1 MRDAEA
7 DDDFYMGLAL
17 MSASGSK
24 SERCVLYVDDSDRI
38 HIFLADKT
46 ESSPPCTPHFVAFQS
61 APKKSVKWVYM
72 TYLPSPE
79 AVGDIIYSGAS
90 RLVFLG
96 SSEPLAYAGMLLSSS
111 MEIVDYRG
119 NLHWLRD
126 RIFCLRSKDIF

>member
-17 MSASGSK
+17 MSASGSRTD
-24 SERCVLYVDDSDRI
+24 RCVLSVDDSDRI
-38 HIFLADKT
+38 QIFLADRT
-46 ESSPPCTPHFVAFQS
+46 EPSPPRTPHFAAFQS
-61 APKKSVKWVYM
+61 TPRKSVKWVYM

-79 AVGDIIYSGAS
+79 AVGDVISMGAS
-90 RLVFLG
+90 RLVYLG
-96 SSEPLAYAGMLLSSS
+96 SSELLAEAGMLFSSS

>member
-24 SERCVLYVDDSDRI
+24 TDRCVLSVDDSDRI
-38 HIFLADKT
+38 HIFLADRT
-46 ESSPPCTPHFVAFQS
+46 DSSPPCTPHFAAFQS
-61 APKKSVKWVYM
+61 APPNSVKWVYL
-72 TYLPSPE
+72 TYTPSPE
-79 AVGDIIYSGAS
+79 AVGDIVCSGAS
-90 RLVFLG
+90 RLVYLG
-96 SSEPLAYAGMLLSSS
+96 SGDPSLGASTLASSPLEM
-111 MEIVDYRG
+111 VNYRG